1 MGSAFPHR
9 VHHNDVRSQEPSVR
23 RGHGDQVD
31 PAIPCTAFRTQF
43 LPLDHEERLP
53 GQWTQTEQPLIVQT
67 REVFQNTGMVDRQ
80 GLIPEVVVT
89 VRIHNMTFVP
99 KGGVDPVKKFLA
111 G

>member
-53 GQWTQTEQPLIVQT
+53 GQGAQTEKSLIVQT
-67 REVFQNTGMVDRQ
+67 REGFQDTGILDQQ